1 MSSLLRDRP
10 PGSSAMLKVFAD
22 EAVIRG
28 ARAFEAALATAQAAE
43 GLIAEADAVA
53 IGAACQSLMPDIA
66 VLAEEAA
73 HAGTLAI
80 PLVARLRAALKET
93 HPQAAAALHRGAT
106 SQDLADTALMLQA
119 RAAMALLRADTVRL
133 ETALATLS
141 ARHAETP
148 ALGRTLLQGALPM
161 TFGLKSAGWL
171 VGVHAARTR
180 LEREAEAA
188 LMLQL
193 GGAAGTLAGM
203 GSGGSALAVAQRM
216 AGALGLGM
224 PVTPWHARR
233 EAIAALGGALAIL
246 TGATGKM
253 ARDVSLLA
261 QNEVAE
267 AFEPRLPGRGGSSA
281 MAHKRNPTGCQVA
294 LSAASR
300 APGLAATL
308 MAGLPQ
314 EHERGLGGWQAE
326 GPVLADLF
334 ILAHGAVVAM
344 ADVAEGLEVD
354 TAAMAR
360 NLAAADV
367 GSDTGASA
375 LLVQRALAALLGA
388 LGEG

>member
-1 MSSLLRDRP
+1 MLAVLGDEALLR
-10 PGSSAMLKVFAD
+10 
-22 EAVIRG
+22 G
-28 ARAFEAALATAQAAE
+28 ALDFEAALAAAQAAE
-43 GLIAEADAVA
+43 GLIAEADAAA
-53 IGAACQSLMPDIA
+53 IAAACRILTPDIA
-66 VLAEEAA
+66 ALAEEAA

-80 PLVARLRAALKET
+80 PVVARLRVALQEA
-93 HPQAAAALHRGAT
+93 HPQAAAAVHRGAT

-119 RAAMALLRADTVRL
+119 RAAMALLGADAARL
-133 ETALATLS
+133 GTALVALS
-141 ARHAETP
+141 ERHATTP
-148 ALGRTLLQGALPM
+148 ALGRTLLQGALPI
-161 TFGLKSAGWL
+161 TFGLKTAGWL
-171 VGVHAARTR
+171 AGVHAARTR
-180 LEREAEAA
+180 LQREGEGT

-193 GGAAGTLAGM
+193 GGAAGTLAGI
-203 GSGGSALAVAQRM
+203 GAGETALAVARRM
-216 AGALGLGM
+216 AEALGLGM

-233 EAIAALGGALAIL
+233 EAIAALGAALAIL
-246 TGATGKM
+246 TGAVGKM
-253 ARDVSLLA
+253 ARDISLLA

-294 LSAASR
+294 LSAALR

-308 MAGLPQ
+308 LAGLPQ

-326 GPVLADLF
+326 APVLADLF

-375 LLVQRALAALLGA
+375 LLVQRALAAVLGA

>member
-10 PGSSAMLKVFAD
+10 AGSAAMLAVFGD
-22 EAVIRG
+22 EALLRG
-28 ARAFEAALATAQAAE
+28 ALDFETALAAAQAAE
-43 GLIAEADAVA
+43 GLIAEADAAAIAVA
-53 IGAACQSLMPDIA
+53 CRILVPDISA
-66 VLAEEAA
+66 LAAEAA

-80 PLVARLRAALKET
+80 PLVARLRADLKEAY
-93 HPQAAAALHRGAT
+93 PRAAAAVHRGAT

-119 RAAMALLRADTVRL
+119 RAAMALLGADAARL
-133 ETALATLS
+133 ETALVALS
-141 ARHAETP
+141 ERHATTP
-148 ALGRTLLQGALPM
+148 ALGRTLLQGALPI
-161 TFGLKSAGWL
+161 TFGLKTAGWL
-171 VGVHAARTR
+171 AGVHAARTR
-180 LEREAEAA
+180 LQREAASA

-193 GGAAGTLAGM
+193 GGAAGTLAGI
-203 GSGGSALAVAQRM
+203 GAGETALVVARRM
-216 AGALGLGM
+216 ADALGLGM

-233 EAIAALGGALAIL
+233 EAIAALGAALAIL
-246 TGATGKM
+246 TGAVGKM
-253 ARDVSLLA
+253 ARDISLLA

-294 LSAASR
+294 LSAALR

-308 MAGLPQ
+308 LAGLPQ

-326 GPVLADLF
+326 APVLADLF

-375 LLVQRALAALLGA
+375 LLVQRALAAVLGA

>member
-10 PGSSAMLKVFAD
+10 AGSAAMLAIFAD
-22 EAVIRG
+22 AALVQG
-28 ARAFEAALATAQAAE
+28 ALAFEAALATAQAAE
-43 GLIAEADAVA
+43 GLIAEADATA
-53 IGAACQSLMPDIA
+53 IGAACGRLTPDIA

-80 PLVARLRAALKET
+80 PLVARLRAALQAA
-93 HPQAAAALHRGAT
+93 HPGAAAATHRGAT

-119 RAAMALLRADTVRL
+119 RAAITLLRGDARRL
-133 ETALATLS
+133 ERALAALS
-141 ARHAETP
+141 ERHAGT
-148 ALGRTLLQGALPM
+148 AILGRTLLQGALPV
-161 TFGLKSAGWL
+161 TFGLKTAGWL
-171 VGVHAARTR
+171 TGVSAARAR
-180 LEREAEAA
+180 LQREAEAA

-203 GSGGSALAVAQRM
+203 ETPETALAVAGRV
-216 AGALGLGM
+216 AASLGLGL

-233 EAIAALGGALAIL
+233 EAIAALGAALAIL
-246 TGATGKM
+246 TGVVAKM

-267 AFEPRLPGRGGSSA
+267 AFEPKLPGRGGSSA

-294 LSAASR
+294 LSAALR

-308 MAGLPQ
+308 LAGLPQ

-326 GPVLADLF
+326 GPVLAELF
-334 ILAHGAVVAM
+334 LLAHGAVVAM

-354 TAAMAR
+354 PAAMAR

-367 GSDTGASA
+367 GTDTGASA
-375 LLVQRALAALLGA
+375 LLVERALAALR
-388 LGEG
+388 ED

>member
-1 MSSLLRDRP
+1 MLRDRSA
-10 PGSSAMLKVFAD
+10 GSAAMLAIFAD
-22 EAVIRG
+22 EALLRG
-28 ARAFEAALATAQAAE
+28 ALAFEAALAEAQAAE
-43 GLIAEADAVA
+43 GLIPDTDAAA
-53 IGAACQSLMPDIA
+53 IAAACRNLAPDIA
-66 VLAEEAA
+66 ALAEEAA

-80 PLVARLRAALKET
+80 PLVGRLRAALKEA
-93 HPQAAAALHRGAT
+93 HPQAAAAVHRGAT

-119 RAAMALLRADTVRL
+119 RSGLEVLVVEAIRL
-133 ETALATLS
+133 ETALAALS
-141 ARHAETP
+141 ERHAVTP
-148 ALGRTLLQGALPM
+148 GLARTLLQGALPIS
-161 TFGLKSAGWL
+161 FGLKTAGWL
-171 VGVHAARTR
+171 TGVHGARMR
-180 LEREAEAA
+180 LQREAGTA

-203 GSGGSALAVAQRM
+203 GEAETALAVARRM
-216 AGALGLGM
+216 ADALGLGL
-224 PVTPWHARR
+224 PATPWHARR
-233 EAIAALGGALAIL
+233 GAIAALGAALAIL
-246 TGATGKM
+246 AGAAGKM

-294 LSAASR
+294 LSAALR

-308 MAGLPQ
+308 LAGLPQ

-334 ILAHGAVVAM
+334 ILAHGAVLAM
-344 ADVAEGLEVD
+344 AEVAEGLEVD
-354 TAAMAR
+354 CLAMAR

-367 GSDTGASA
+367 GMDTGASA
-375 LLVQRALAALLGA
+375 LLVQRALAAWRGA